1 MATTAVASEWRDL
14 SVRLTK
20 ALHLAVPPIF
30 LAFQSER
37 PEGVRQFDAAMSEPA
52 ADGRKGRVSAS
63 CVFWIQAGRDQ
74 GAFVTVPEDH
84 GNCSVGQLTHGLKS
98 LDEVAGNDDVAALLA
113 SGWVTPEMVPAIPVV
128 TKRPGA
134 ITYGR
139 LEAVPVGVDPDVVML
154 RVNGRQMMVLSD
166 SVPDLRIE
174 GKPQCHIVAVAK
186 ETGVPIAS
194 VGCALSRARTGMRP
208 EEMTCAFP
216 AGTFAGIVDQI
227 EAIAATDS
235 VVAKYATDD
244 ARRFNS

>member
-1 MATTAVASEWRDL
+1 
-14 SVRLTK
+14 
-20 ALHLAVPPIF
+20 
-30 LAFQSER
+30 
-37 PEGVRQFDAAMSEPA
+37 
-52 ADGRKGRVSAS
+52 
-63 CVFWIQAGRDQ
+63 
-74 GAFVTVPEDH
+74 
-84 GNCSVGQLTHGLKS
+84 
-98 LDEVAGNDDVAALLA
+98 
-113 SGWVTPEMVPAIPVV
+113 
-128 TKRPGA
+128 
-134 ITYGR
+134 
-139 LEAVPVGVDPDVVML
+139 
-154 RVNGRQMMVLSD
+154 MMVLSD

>member
-1 MATTAVASEWRDL
+1 MATTAL
-14 SVRLTK
+14 SSDWKALSDRLTK

-30 LAFQSER
+30 LAFHSER
-37 PEGVRQFDAAMSEPA
+37 PEGVRQFDAPLSEPA

-63 CVFWIQAGRDQ
+63 CVFWMEAGRDQ

-84 GNCSVGQLTHGLKS
+84 GNCSVGLLTHGFRS
-98 LDEVAGNDDVAALLA
+98 LEEVAGNDDVAALVGA
-113 SGWVTPEMVPAIPVV
+113 GWVTPAAFPTIPVV
-128 TKRPGA
+128 ATQPGA

-139 LEAVPVGVDPDVVML
+139 LEAVPAGVDPDVVML
-154 RVNGRQMMVLSD
+154 RVNGRQMMILSD
-166 SVPDLRIE
+166 SIPGLEIQ

-186 ETGVPIAS
+186 ETGAPAAS

-216 AGTFAGIVDQI
+216 AGTFPGYVDQI
-227 EAIAATDS
+227 EATAATDS

-244 ARRFNS
+244 ARRFGS